1 MGDRR
6 REGAIPLSSVA
17 RRELDELVRT
27 SYPELRAVAARALR
41 DERAATLKP
50 TALVHEVYLRLAQL
64 SRIEWQGTAHL
75 LAMAARVAREALV
88 DEARRRGRKKR
99 DGGTRVTLTLEG
111 LNAPA
116 TDHDV
121 LDVDDLLR
129 ELETIDQTAA
139 RVVEL
144 RVFGGLSVEECAV
157 ELETSASTV
166 NRKWRAGRTWLVRE
180 LAA

>member
-6 REGAIPLSSVA
+6 REGAIPLSSLA
-17 RRELDELVRT
+17 RRELDELVRN

-121 LDVDDLLR
+121 LDVDDLLAR
-129 ELETIDQTAA
+129 ARDHRPDGSTGGGVAGVAA
-139 RVVEL
+139 SRW
-144 RVFGGLSVEECAV
+144 GCAV